1 MNTYQVNPIQS
12 NFPLCEKFYCEVK
25 SMSEPSLN
33 DILDMD
39 KEKNVKPPP
48 KGLKSKTE
56 EINRKMK
63 DISVEKRLLL
73 CLTGSFVTKLR

>member
-25 SMSEPSLN
+25 SMSEPNLN
-33 DILDMD
+33 LDMD
-39 KEKNVKPPP
+39 KEKTVKPPP

-63 DISVEKRLLL
+63 DISVEKRLHL
-73 CLTGSFVTKLR
+73 CLTGSFVIKLK